1 MWVKQYN
8 FHPMDLQMMQTFAD
22 NQAIDNIGCEMRSGN
37 TFYLRAV
44 WGGAD
49 RPNAILGLVW
59 QHSLTE
65 KHCMIKKHTGLAPT
79 DQLMQFD

>member
-1 MWVKQYN
+1 MN
-8 FHPMDLQMMQTFAD
+8 
-22 NQAIDNIGCEMRSGN
+22 GSGN

-49 RPNAILGLVW
+49 RPNDILGLVW

-65 KHCMIKKHTGLAPT
+65 KHCMIKKKQGLVPT
-79 DQLMQFD
+79 DQLMKFTYQVALLFKVEAWGKDDGFGIFF